1 MAQNGHGANKI
12 GDMGDFLSGSSKA
25 QQLDTVFEKMSYL
38 EHGLHEATARL
49 IPEVQRQ
56 IDILAAQSKGF
67 EEAQRRIR
75 SQEAQLTSQVARLAL
90 LEKQVDD
97 RIAALEGKV
106 GKLEEIEEQR
116 YGEVKAELLGLRL
129 GQTLRAPGPSADE
142 QRSAEETRHRAAE
155 TERQMKEAAA
165 AERQRQRQEL
175 EAKLVREEAARRAE
189 QEEADRQARAAEKE
203 LAAAAAATA
212 AAAAEIAERQ
222 AIERHA
228 AAASQQRKAANQKA
242 TVHEEADGHQASEE
256 TQVGTTGGQTGGRL
270 RRLNASQQKLY
281 KLCKKKLKDIHALE
295 AQLNSKQ
302 IKYRELSDEQKDKLK
317 RRAELEEAVAE
328 LERLAEE
335 YEQKDTE
342 VSVQAEIE
350 VQAETAEPQVAEE
363 ADPEVEEQEEVQ
375 EEDGELVPEEPE
387 EQEDPEV
394 AAARAAEEAAAAATA
409 AAEALEMQK
418 QALTRQRKQNL
429 KKLKEIEVLEAK
441 MEAKG
446 QSFEDLLPEVKD
458 KVSRKEELL
467 VAVAE
472 LDRLLGDGE
481 DEANVVQ
488 TQQTSEPAFE
498 TSAKKDT
505 AVSEPKSSPK
515 AESKAPP
522 QEEDLPQPEPVEV
535 AADVAQHEDGTHGK
549 DADETKEDSVRTKAK
564 AKAQGKQKSKKSP
577 EKSSERKKNASAE
590 IDALAAQIADD
601 STKVEKKGGLFGL
614 FGL

>member
-1 MAQNGHGANKI
+1 
-12 GDMGDFLSGSSKA
+12 MGDFLSASSKA
-25 QQLDTVFEKMSYL
+25 QQLDTAFEKMSYL

-97 RIAALEGKV
+97 RIAALESKV
-106 GKLEEIEEQR
+106 GKLEDIEEQR

-129 GQTLRAPGPSADE
+129 GQTLRAPGPSPDE
-142 QRSAEETRHRAAE
+142 QRSAEETRRRAAE

-189 QEEADRQARAAEKE
+189 QEEADRQARSAEKE
-203 LAAAAAATA
+203 LAAAAAVTA
-212 AAAAEIAERQ
+212 AAAAEIVERQ
-222 AIERHA
+222 AIERHSA
-228 AAASQQRKAANQKA
+228 AVSQQRKAANQKA
-242 TVHEEADGHQASEE
+242 TVHEEADEHQASEE
-256 TQVGTTGGQTGGRL
+256 AQVGTTGGQSGGRL
-270 RRLNASQQKLY
+270 RKLTASQQKLY

-317 RRAELEEAVAE
+317 RRSELEETVAE

-375 EEDGELVPEEPE
+375 EEDGELVQEEQE

-394 AAARAAEEAAAAATA
+394 AAARAAEEAAAAAAA
-409 AAEALEMQK
+409 AAEALELQK
-418 QALTRQRKQNL
+418 QAWTKQRKQNL

-446 QSFEDLLPEVKD
+446 QSFEDLLPEVKE

-488 TQQTSEPAFE
+488 TQLTSEPAFE
-498 TSAKKDT
+498 ASAKKDT
-505 AVSEPKSSPK
+505 AASEPKNSP
-515 AESKAPP
+515 KAPP

-535 AADVAQHEDGTHGK
+535 AADVTQHEDGTHEK

-564 AKAQGKQKSKKSP
+564 AKAQGKQKSKKSL

-601 STKVEKKGGLFGL
+601 STKVEKKGGLLGL